1 MFDFEYQLSI
11 LPKNPGVYLMKD
23 IEGTIIYVGKAKN
36 LSNRVRS
43 YFRKNKS
50 HSQKTE
56 IMVSKVSE
64 FEYIITDNEMEA
76 LILEMNLIKKY
87 RPRYNILLKDD
98 KHFPFIKI
106 TTKEDF
112 PRVYLTREYKK
123 DGNKYFGPY
132 TDVSAV
138 HETLDTIKKIYPI
151 RTCKRKIIE
160 FGEKTKPCLNYHI
173 GICKAPCYGLISK
186 KEYGVMIE
194 DIIRLLEGKDVL
206 VKKELTRQMEEAAEN
221 LEFEKAANIRDKISS
236 LDKTVVKQKVF
247 TRSFEDEDYIA
258 LYKEGKDVS
267 IQVFKIRDGKLLGR
281 KSFVFDNLEEEKDEV
296 IISEFIESYYS
307 GVEFVPKRIYTEA
320 QITDEVLIEWLHIRR
335 GNKVSLVNPKIG
347 DKFRMLNLA
356 KSNAKLRLMQKSH
369 KETRKKQINENA
381 LIELSEL
388 IEIEGLPN
396 RIEAFDISNISGMD
410 SVGTMVVYEDN
421 KFKKSDYRR
430 FKIKTIKGPDDYG
443 SMREILYRRFRR
455 GLKEIKEIQDSS
467 LYYQDAKFSVF
478 PDLIIMDGGKGQ
490 VNVCLEVLID
500 LNLEIP
506 VIGLVKDDSH
516 TTRGVIYENI
526 EYSLDDMRD
535 ALLLLTKIQDE
546 VHRFAINYHRS
557 LRAKSS
563 TKSILD
569 NIPNIGEKRRR
580 NLMIKF
586 GSIKNIEKA
595 SFEKLLETPS
605 INKLAAESIIEF
617 FENKN
622 KEKSDGN

>member
-1 MFDFEYQLSI
+1 MFDFKYQLSI
-11 LPKNPGVYLMKD
+11 LPKDPGVYLMKD
-23 IEGTIIYVGKAKN
+23 QEGTIIYVGKAKN
-36 LSNRVRS
+36 LSNRVKS
-43 YFRKNKS
+43 YFRTNKS
-50 HSQKTE
+50 HSEKTK

-112 PRVYLTREYKK
+112 PRVYLTRVYKR

-138 HETLDTIKKIYPI
+138 HETLDTVKKIYPI

-160 FGEKTKPCLNYHI
+160 FGEKTRPCLNYHI
-173 GICKAPCYGLISK
+173 GICKAPCNGLISK
-186 KEYGVMIE
+186 EEYNVMIE

-206 VKKELTRQMEEAAEN
+206 VKKDLKRQMEEAAER
-221 LEFEKAANIRDKISS
+221 LEFEKAASIRDKINS
-236 LDKTVVKQKVF
+236 LDKTVIKQKVF

-258 LYKEGKDVS
+258 LYKKDNDVS
-267 IQVFKIRDGKLLGR
+267 VQVFKIRDGKLLGR
-281 KSFVFDNLEEEKDEV
+281 KSFIFDNLEDEKDEV
-296 IISEFIESYYS
+296 IITEFIESYYN
-307 GVEFVPKRIYTEA
+307 GVEFVPKNIYTEA
-320 QITDEVLIEWLHIRR
+320 EITDEVLVKWLNIKR
-335 GNKVSLVNPKIG
+335 GSKVSLLNPKIG

-369 KETRKKQINENA
+369 KETRKKEINENA

-388 IEIEGLPN
+388 IEMDGLPN

-410 SVGTMVVYEDN
+410 SVGTMVVYQDN
-421 KFKKSDYRR
+421 DFKRSEYRR

-443 SMREILYRRFRR
+443 SMKEILYRRFRR
-455 GLKEIKEIQDSS
+455 GLKEIKEIQSSS

-490 VNVCLEVLID
+490 VNICLEVLMD

-516 TTRGVIYENI
+516 TTRGVIYDNI
-526 EYSLDDMRD
+526 EYSLHDMRD
-535 ALLLLTKIQDE
+535 GLLLLTKIQDE

-557 LRAKSS
+557 LRAKTS

-569 NIPNIGEKRRR
+569 SIPNIGEKRRK

-595 SFEKLLETPS
+595 GIKEIMETPS
-605 INKLAAESIIEF
+605 MNKLAAESIVTF
-617 FENKN
+617 FKNKN
-622 KEKSDGN
+622 KENKE